1 MPVLTASQEMKE
13 VALADEPKKET
24 TYYGHT
30 YTTRTYFAFMNCL
43 VQNGILKAAFFL
55 PDHLRLD
62 GNNPVYEVFLDKE
75 QRQFLTYDHLEKKW
89 RDAKLDRLEWPG
101 RNYYATCWAS
111 EEDAALIQDYFSGE
125 RGGDLGILDFQR
137 NVRDEQLEQRHKRIT
152 DCWDKDL
159 AQVPELPK
167 DWTR

>member
-75 QRQFLTYDHLEKKW
+75 QRQFLTYDHLEK
-89 RDAKLDRLEWPG
+89 
-101 RNYYATCWAS
+101 
-111 EEDAALIQDYFSGE
+111 SG
-125 RGGDLGILDFQR
+125 GMQNWTVWNG
-137 NVRDEQLEQRHKRIT
+137 
-152 DCWDKDL
+152 L
-159 AQVPELPK
+159 AGTTTLPAGPARK
-167 DWTR
+167 MLP